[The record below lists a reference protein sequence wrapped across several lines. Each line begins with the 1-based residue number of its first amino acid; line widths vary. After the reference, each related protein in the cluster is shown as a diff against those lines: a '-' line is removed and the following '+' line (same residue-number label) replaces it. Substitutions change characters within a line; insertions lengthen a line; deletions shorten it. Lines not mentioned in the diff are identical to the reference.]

1 MTEIHFRPSRGYTSF
16 AINACCPKNELK
28 LRLIRKVASDKRFYR
43 READDDGRIKITSA
57 RTEQLR
63 KTTDNLEINS
73 VLIDRNDSEDRIKQ
87 REEEKRGNA
96 DGRRMAVAAS
106 RDGNRTR

>member
-1 MTEIHFRPSRGYTSF
+1 VLSSEGTNIKIDSESCERRALLSRTRS
-16 AINACCPKNELK
+16 
-28 LRLIRKVASDKRFYR
+28 RQS
-43 READDDGRIKITSA
+43 DDGRTKITSA
-57 RTEQLR
+57 GTEQLR
-63 KTTDNLEINS
+63 KATDNLEINS
-73 VLIDRNDSEDRIKQ
+73 VLIDRNDSEDRIKR